1 MALPDIFLDVFLL
14 GQGITKNDVEMV
26 DLKPAEMADALA
38 NGDVDAVSS
47 WYPFLIDVEKKLGD
61 RSVTFFDENLYT
73 QSFNIVATQ
82 EFIRNNP
89 DKVAKMLPALVK
101 ADDFVRLNPAE
112 AQKIV
117 ADFCRMDMDALRQIW
132 PLNSF
137 RVALD
142 PVTLAYIGRSVTMG
156 NQQRLN

>member
-14 GQGITKNDVEMV
+14 GQGITKKDVEMV

-89 DKVAKMLPALVK
+89 DKVAKVLSHLSKPMIL
-101 ADDFVRLNPAE
+101 
-112 AQKIV
+112 
-117 ADFCRMDMDALRQIW
+117 
-132 PLNSF
+132 S
-137 RVALD
+137 
-142 PVTLAYIGRSVTMG
+142 G
-156 NQQRLN
+156 